1 MTDTVQRSNICKI
14 KNNLQMDVEG
24 GGRGSVDGN
33 MPYFLGQIRS
43 NLKRT
48 SGQSETSPT

>member
-1 MTDTVQRSNICKI
+1 
-14 KNNLQMDVEG
+14 MDVEG

-43 NLKRT
+43 NLKETQDSQKLRRLRHIVP
-48 SGQSETSPT
+48 SELGL